1 MFMSNAMMWNKQIQD
16 CLQEEAEGTTEP
28 LMMELDHELQW
39 AMDLVNAGCSMNDMG
54 DTCADDF
61 GSITCP
67 ANQAALDTLVS
78 TYGCC
83 VASFEQLQMEYSM
96 LTGATDWCP
105 ALDSPP
111 PPPPPADPKGWKLGK
126 PCKAPKWKAPLNP
139 PPPPP
144 AGLGKKGK
152 GAIAGGI
159 LGGLAGL
166 GAAGWAIRRR
176 KANHA
181 SPKTVRKVEMAPAVV
196 AV

>member
-1 MFMSNAMMWNKQIQD
+1 MFVSNAMMWRKQIQD
-16 CLQEEAEGTTEP
+16 CLHEEAEGTTDP
-28 LMMELDHELQW
+28 LLMELDHELQW

-61 GSITCP
+61 ASITCP
-67 ANQAALDTLVS
+67 ADQAALDALVS
-78 TYGCC
+78 SYGCC
-83 VASFEQLQMEYSM
+83 VATYEKLQMEYSM
-96 LTGATDWCP
+96 LTGVTSWCA
-105 ALDSPP
+105 ALDTPSP
-111 PPPPPADPKGWKLGK
+111 PKGWKLGK

-176 KANHA
+176 KANLA
-181 SPKTVRKVEMAPAVV
+181 APKKAQKVEMGPAVV